1 MGEAR
6 DPAGGCVGV
15 HPGGMKRLVSGAFR
29 VAARRRFP
37 RGAAMS
43 TPTMPPREPTTARR
57 WSARLA
63 LVAFAAA
70 VVLLLAGAG
79 TQTLRLLLLIAAG
92 CALVLV
98 GVWLFAS
105 RRGAMRLL
113 GAALAVGSVIAMLAI
128 EASHDLLW
136 VTFGCIAL
144 LVASLAAARSALRT
158 VAVIPER
165 DERSGPPPSH
175 AFLIMNPRSGGGK
188 VDRFHL
194 REEAERLGA
203 EVALLDTTGTTD
215 VAALARQAIED
226 GADLLG
232 VPGGDGP
239 QALVA
244 GPAAEHDAPLLVIP
258 AGTRNHFALDLGLD
272 RDDPAQSLEA
282 LTDGV
287 EIRVDLG
294 RVGGR
299 AFVNNA
305 SFGAYAEV
313 VQSPAYRDDKV
324 GTLLRLLPDVLTHQ

>member
-1 MGEAR
+1 
-6 DPAGGCVGV
+6 
-15 HPGGMKRLVSGAFR
+15 
-29 VAARRRFP
+29 
-37 RGAAMS
+37 MS
-43 TPTMPPREPTTARR
+43 TSTMPPREPTAARR
-57 WSARLA
+57 WSARAA
-63 LVAFAAA
+63 LGAFAAA

-105 RRGAMRLL
+105 RRGVIRLL

-136 VTFGCIAL
+136 LTIGCVAL
-144 LVASLAAARSALRT
+144 LVASLVAARAALHT
-158 VAVIPER
+158 VAFIPER
-165 DERSGPPPSH
+165 DEQSGPPPSH

-194 REEAERLGA
+194 REEAERRGA

-232 VPGGDGP
+232 VDGGDGT

-244 GPAAEHDAPLLVIP
+244 GVAGVHDVPLLALP
-258 AGTRNHFALDLGLD
+258 SGTRNHFALDLRPHR
-272 RDDPAQSLEA
+272 RDP
-282 LTDGV
+282 
-287 EIRVDLG
+287 
-294 RVGGR
+294 
-299 AFVNNA
+299 
-305 SFGAYAEV
+305 
-313 VQSPAYRDDKV
+313 
-324 GTLLRLLPDVLTHQ
+324 